1 MAYLQQGPDMIT
13 PPHDML
19 PGAREAHVWYAWA
32 EQCSAPRLLE
42 RYRALL
48 NREERERLDRY
59 AFDYLRLEYLLTR
72 ALCRTTLSRYADV
85 HPGDWTFC
93 ANRYGRPEI
102 AGPAGVGGLRFNLSN
117 ARSLVACVVTR
128 DADAGIDVEESNH
141 AGDLLSIADTVFSPS
156 ERAQL
161 RALPQALQRQRFFD
175 LWTLKESYIKA
186 RGMGLSLPLQ
196 KFSFDVGAPAIGIS
210 FAPEMAQD
218 AAHWQFA
225 LQRLGPCHT
234 LAVSMERGDGPD
246 FSVSM
251 REVIPELGDDEL
263 GKAA

>member
-1 MAYLQQGPDMIT
+1 MIIRPPDL
-13 PPHDML
+13 L
-19 PGAREAHVWYAWA
+19 PGAHEAHVWYAWV
-32 EQCSAPRLLE
+32 EQCADPRLLE

-48 NREERERLDRY
+48 SREERERLGRY
-59 AFDYLRLEYLLTR
+59 VFDYLKREYLLTR

-85 HPGDWTFC
+85 HPADWTFC
-93 ANRYGRPEI
+93 TNRYGRPEI
-102 AGPAGVGGLRFNLSN
+102 AGPAGATGLRFNLSN

-128 DADAGIDVEESNH
+128 DVDAGIDVEESNH
-141 AGDLLSIADTVFSPS
+141 GGDLLSIADTVFSPY

-161 RALPQALQRQRFFD
+161 LALPPELRRQRFFD

-196 KFSFDVGAPAIGIS
+196 QFSFDVGAPRIGIA
-210 FAPEMAQD
+210 FAAEMAQD
-218 AAHWQFA
+218 AAHWQFV
-225 LQRLGPCHT
+225 LEHLGPDHT
-234 LAVSMERGDGPD
+234 LAVSVERGGGPD

-251 REVIPELGDDEL
+251 RQVIPEPGDDAL